1 MTGSSSSSTSIS
13 SAVLVASSRCFLR
26 ASLTGSTMRGSR
38 MALKISLSPSIAT
51 KWRPALRQAWT
62 EAPAK
67 NQGRS
72 KQKNQ
77 KKQPQGHDREVIKKL
92 HTCGCSAIKN
102 YVANLRGGLNEQ
114 LEKEGVLL
122 PTTSPRSTASHKLSV
137 LCHQIE
143 EDIING
149 NVDTNR
155 IKLGHRPNG
164 EGGFWQPWIAP
175 HKQLYAKFQHLQMKV
190 TWYVISNIEN

>member
-1 MTGSSSSSTSIS
+1 
-13 SAVLVASSRCFLR
+13 
-26 ASLTGSTMRGSR
+26 
-38 MALKISLSPSIAT
+38 MALKMSLSPSIAT
-51 KWRPALRQAWT
+51 KWQLALPQAWT

-67 NQGRS
+67 NQGRY

-92 HTCGCSAIKN
+92 RTCGCSAIKN
-102 YVANLRGGLNEQ
+102 YVADLRGGLNEQ

-122 PTTSPRSTASHKLSV
+122 PTTSPRSTASHELSV

-155 IKLGHRPNG
+155 IKLSHRPNG

-175 HKQLYAKFQHLQMKV
+175 HQQLNAKLQRLQMNV
-190 TWYVISNIEN
+190 TWYIISNIEN